1 MTNETDPA
9 DVNPNPDAPGYVVPD
24 PVPPPTAEDVAREQ
38 NLGDGPQSHDTS
50 PLEVPDPRGEWEDG
64 PQSHDTA
71 GDSPADDVRATHG
84 EPPDPVGDGPSSH
97 DTAGISPADDVA
109 ATHDAE

>member
-9 DVNPNPDAPGYVVPD
+9 DVTPTDTGPD
-24 PVPPPTAEDVAREQ
+24 PDPATPPTAEDVAREQ

-50 PLEVPDPRGEWEDG
+50 PLEVPDPRGNWEDG

-71 GDSPADDVRATHG
+71 GDSPADDV
-84 EPPDPVGDGPSSH
+84 
-97 DTAGISPADDVA
+97 A
-109 ATHDAE
+109 ATHDAD